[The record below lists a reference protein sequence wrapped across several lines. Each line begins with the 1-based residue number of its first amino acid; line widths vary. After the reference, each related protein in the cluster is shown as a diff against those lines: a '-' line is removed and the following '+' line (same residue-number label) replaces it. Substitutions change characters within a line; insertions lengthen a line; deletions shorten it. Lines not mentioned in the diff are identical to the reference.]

1 MKLASLKHLTSNGL
15 KNIWVNRLMSLAS
28 IGVLVA
34 CMSMIGVALILSL
47 NINKTMGDIEKQN
60 VVMVYFN
67 DRNSVLYGDQDALA
81 SIIAQ
86 NTSSVVSGTQSTDSD
101 VDDAQDTEDTQS
113 TTDGTSSDATASEP
127 SDEIYIP
134 EDAYVIHNAEE
145 AQALCQTLAGI
156 RNVAKVEYVS
166 KEETLQ
172 NVKDSMLEGQEQ
184 YFDFIDADN
193 PMSDG
198 ARVTLTDM
206 AYFSQTVEQIKAVR
220 GVDSVYSHSD
230 IADTLTA
237 VKNGMSIAGV
247 WIIGI
252 LVLISFV
259 IVCNTIRV
267 TMYNR
272 KLEISIMK
280 AVGATDAFIRIPF
293 VVEGIA
299 IGLISAAI
307 STGLLY
313 FLYKAV
319 INTLKDVLSLTSVV
333 PFSQFVLPM
342 AGIFALIGII
352 TGALGSGLMMG
363 KYLKKEGSE
372 FRAL

>member
-1 MKLASLKHLTSNGL
+1 MKLASLKHLTANGL

-34 CMSMIGVALILSL
+34 CMSMIGVAMILSL
-47 NINKTMGDIEKQN
+47 NINRTMGEVEKQN

-67 DRNSVLYGDQDALA
+67 DKNSVIYGDQNYLSSVLA
-81 SIIAQ
+81 G
-86 NTSSVVSGTQSTDSD
+86 TSSVTESNVS
-101 VDDAQDTEDTQS
+101 DTNQEDTQEDEDTTTS
-113 TTDGTSSDATASEP
+113 TVSQSGATQEMV
-127 SDEIYIP
+127 IP
-134 EDAYVIHNAEE
+134 DDAYTIHNTEE
-145 AQALCQTLAGI
+145 AMALCNTLATI
-156 RNVAKVEYVS
+156 PNVAKVEFVS

-172 NVKDSMLEGQEQ
+172 NVKNSMLEGQEQ
-184 YFDFIDADN
+184 YFDFIDEDN

-198 ARVTLTDM
+198 ARITLTDM
-206 AYFSQTVEQIKAVR
+206 AYFTQTVERIKSVR
-220 GVDSVYSHSD
+220 GVDEVYSHAD
-230 IADTLTA
+230 IANTLTA
-237 VKNGMSIAGV
+237 VKDGMSIAGI

-299 IGLISAAI
+299 IGLISAML

-319 INTLKDVLSLTSVV
+319 VNTLQNVLSLTSVV
-333 PFSQFVLPM
+333 SFGEFVLPM
-342 AGIFALIGII
+342 AGIFAIIGII